1 MSAPNFAKKNGW
13 SKRRIPPQTPPPP
26 LAKSESSRGFAET
39 ISPEKC
45 FRKTESA
52 LYSCFRPFPF
62 GKALCF
68 AQRRF
73 SATDA
78 RLVGIRILFVIGS
91 DFVNDTP
98 QNKDCLSAVFL
109 WTRARNLRALHTGRA
124 DLEYICECRVFKERI
139 NVKGVP

>member
-1 MSAPNFAKKNGW
+1 MQSVVWGWRGRNFSRVLSSRSSPTRGEETSSPQEAQAL
-13 SKRRIPPQTPPPP
+13 PAQTQTPPPP
-26 LAKSESSRGFAET
+26 LAKSEISRGFAET

-45 FRKTESA
+45 FRKTESV

-68 AQRRF
+68 AQRCE

-78 RLVGIRILFVIGS
+78 RLVRIRILFVIGS

-98 QNKDCLSAVFL
+98 PNETLSE
-109 WTRARNLRALHTGRA
+109 LRISL
-124 DLEYICECRVFKERI
+124 
-139 NVKGVP
+139 

>member
-1 MSAPNFAKKNGW
+1 MMYLYFCPPRISPKENGW

-78 RLVGIRILFVIGS
+78 RLVRIRILFVKSS
-91 DFVNDTP
+91 DFINDTP
-98 QNKDCLSAVFL
+98 PN
-109 WTRARNLRALHTGRA
+109 NGRSDYVLVVIVSKSSDSFPA
-124 DLEYICECRVFKERI
+124 EPRV
-139 NVKGVP
+139 